1 RILAAVIAGLMIF
14 ALGSVMASAY
24 DPADDP
30 IVTLSYLDQVYLN
43 RVKQEILDDLGYASY
58 DALKEALSNSAV
70 DEEGI
75 ISKAKASVLSSFGY
89 SSWSKAKTAFTTTT
103 ITEAD
108 RNAIANEAISK
119 LMQSLNIASTDALR
133 EKLEHVEKITEQTK
147 KSLANDLGYDS
158 VDDLRQALQSGG
170 SFVQL
175 TLNRGD
181 RLTAAG
187 DCEIILING
196 MMIVSDGIAVN
207 VTAGSPVGNG
217 ELFTAYSDNTVF
229 TGSSMIS
236 VSGSCTVMIRGAY
249 TLS

>member
-1 RILAAVIAGLMIF
+1 MLAAAVAGVMIF

-30 IVTLSYLDQVYLN
+30 IVTLSYLDKVYLAQ
-43 RVKQEILDDLGYASY
+43 VKQEILDDLGYTSY

-89 SSWSKAKTAFTTTT
+89 SSWSKAKTAFTATT

-119 LMQSLNIASTDALR
+119 LMQSLNIESTDVLR
-133 EKLEHVEKITEQTK
+133 EKLEHVEEIAEQTK
-147 KSLANDLGYDS
+147 QSLANELGYDS

-170 SFVQL
+170 SFTQI
-175 TLNRGD
+175 TLGRSD
-181 RLTAAG
+181 RITAVG
-187 DCEIILING
+187 DCEIILISG
-196 MMIVSDGIAVN
+196 MMIVSDGTAVN
-207 VTAGSPVGNG
+207 VTAGCPIEDG
-217 ELFTAYSDNTVF
+217 ELFNAYSDNNVF
-229 TGSSMIS
+229 AGSTMIS
-236 VSGSCTVMIRGAY
+236 VSGTCTVMIRGAY
-249 TLS
+249 TQS